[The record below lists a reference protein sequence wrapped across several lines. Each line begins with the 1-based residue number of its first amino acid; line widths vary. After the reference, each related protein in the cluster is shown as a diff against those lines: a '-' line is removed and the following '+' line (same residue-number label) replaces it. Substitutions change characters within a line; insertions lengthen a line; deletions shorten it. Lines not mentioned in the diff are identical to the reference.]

1 MLRHAGALAAA
12 AVPTPDRMILW
23 APVAF
28 SLGILSYFHAAREP
42 SGWTVAIA
50 MALAVAATPLI
61 MRGPRGFMFGFLAA
75 ALICAGFAAAALR
88 AQMVAA
94 PVLAAS
100 MDATVEGRVAVLS
113 RSRSDQLRAE
123 LADPVIYGLARSATP
138 QRVRVSLLEGDFERP
153 VRVGDRITLYA
164 RLSPPGAPVEPGGF
178 DFRRLAWF
186 QGLGA
191 VGYARGPVMM
201 AEQQAATGPASR
213 LSQAVARLRDRAAT
227 AIMDALP
234 GERGA
239 FAAAILVGSRAGV
252 GQAPLQALR
261 DSNLA
266 HLLAISGL
274 HMGLLAGMVFGAVR
288 LALAL
293 VPVLALRMPTK
304 KVAAVAALMAATGY
318 LLLSG
323 AAIATQRAYVMAAV
337 ALIAV
342 MIDRPAISL
351 RALAAAALA
360 ILALRPESLMDA
372 GFQMSFAAT
381 TALVA
386 AWETGTGRRARA
398 AGEQVGAGRGV
409 LRWALALAFTSFV
422 AGMATAPFSAMIF
435 NRLSQYGLVA
445 NLSAVPIMGFVT
457 MPAGAAAALLA
468 PIGLERPALWVM
480 GQSIGA
486 ILAIARWVA
495 ELPGAVRPVAAPG
508 GAVAWLIVLGGLW
521 LCLGATRA
529 RALGA
534 APLALGLV
542 LWVAAPSRPTL
553 LIAPDGDMIGLMGP
567 EGRAVDRP
575 RGAGYAVESWLAS
588 DGDAGDQDAAARR
601 VGLIRAGRRT
611 EGEFGDGWRVV
622 RLTGRATPDMLAD
635 DCMAKVLLIAPAAPR
650 GPDGPCVYLGPERL
664 RAFGAIAAE
673 ADGDRL
679 ILRSAVLATEGRAW
693 TGPPGPTPEGA
704 EMMASR

>member
-293 VPVLALRMPTK
+293 VPV
-304 KVAAVAALMAATGY
+304 
-318 LLLSG
+318 
-323 AAIATQRAYVMAAV
+323 
-337 ALIAV
+337 
-342 MIDRPAISL
+342 
-351 RALAAAALA
+351 
-360 ILALRPESLMDA
+360 
-372 GFQMSFAAT
+372 
-381 TALVA
+381 
-386 AWETGTGRRARA
+386 
-398 AGEQVGAGRGV
+398 
-409 LRWALALAFTSFV
+409 
-422 AGMATAPFSAMIF
+422 
-435 NRLSQYGLVA
+435 
-445 NLSAVPIMGFVT
+445 
-457 MPAGAAAALLA
+457 
-468 PIGLERPALWVM
+468 
-480 GQSIGA
+480 
-486 ILAIARWVA
+486 
-495 ELPGAVRPVAAPG
+495 
-508 GAVAWLIVLGGLW
+508 
-521 LCLGATRA
+521 
-529 RALGA
+529 
-534 APLALGLV
+534 
-542 LWVAAPSRPTL
+542 
-553 LIAPDGDMIGLMGP
+553 
-567 EGRAVDRP
+567 
-575 RGAGYAVESWLAS
+575 
-588 DGDAGDQDAAARR
+588 
-601 VGLIRAGRRT
+601 
-611 EGEFGDGWRVV
+611 
-622 RLTGRATPDMLAD
+622 
-635 DCMAKVLLIAPAAPR
+635 
-650 GPDGPCVYLGPERL
+650 
-664 RAFGAIAAE
+664 
-673 ADGDRL
+673 
-679 ILRSAVLATEGRAW
+679 
-693 TGPPGPTPEGA
+693 
-704 EMMASR
+704 